1 MLAGIPVHLVHRGNN
16 RQQCFYQDQDRDFYL
31 FHLRRLAPRADCAVH
46 AYCLMTNHVHLLVT
60 PKSLQSCAALMKAIA
75 QLHTQYVNRTYN
87 RTGSLWEGRY
97 RSCLVQ
103 AEDYLLT
110 CYAYVDMNPVR
121 ASMVSNPADYP
132 WSSYSANAR
141 GSASDLTTPHY
152 EFLRLGP
159 TDGERGSRYQELV
172 DMLDANR
179 VEEIRAA
186 TNGNFALGSPRFQQE
201 MSAAL
206 GRRVTR
212 ATPGRPRSREKAS
225 NQLGLPVGK

>member
-1 MLAGIPVHLVHRGNN
+1 
-16 RQQCFYQDQDRDFYL
+16 
-31 FHLRRLAPRADCAVH
+31 
-46 AYCLMTNHVHLLVT
+46 
-60 PKSLQSCAALMKAIA
+60 MKAIA

-103 AEDYLLT
+103 AEDYLLA

-121 ASMVSNPADYP
+121 ASMVATPADYP

-141 GSASDLTTPHY
+141 GAAGNLTTPHH

-159 TDGERGSRYQELV
+159 TDSERGARYHELV
-172 DMLDANR
+172 DTLDANR
-179 VEEIRAA
+179 IEEIRAA
-186 TNGNFALGSPRFQQE
+186 TNGNFALGSPQFQRE

-212 ATPGRPRSREKAS
+212 ATPGRPRSSQDVAG
-225 NQLGLPVGK
+225 QLDLPVGK